1 MNLKQRIAF
10 ERKIVRM
17 VAKLA
22 IDAGY
27 SVSLSDGDEW
37 VVKISRDLKRI
48 VAAAMTTDSDILR
61 LSNSDGYYVGRIWF
75 VYGNAGYDV
84 ISDHTANDAIESL
97 LAPVS
102 AYIETAELAA

>member
-37 VVKISRDLKRI
+37 VVKNCRDLKRI

-61 LSNSDGYYVGRIWF
+61 LSNSDGYVGRIWF
-75 VYGNAGYDV
+75 VYGNDGYDV

-102 AYIETAELAA
+102 AYIDKSEIAA